1 MFYNIISILLYGGN
15 MSSNISKQKRE
26 RMMQFLSK
34 LKEEHKNDDSMLIAL
49 GEIEAE
55 LNAKKYGLVWEEH
68 EEAVDV
74 MMKDNIPVFTECANK
89 EIHASDSD
97 NYNFL
102 LEGDNLHSLHLL
114 EKTHKGKIDVIYID
128 PPYNTGSN
136 DFIYD
141 DNMIDNS
148 DGFRHS
154 KWLSFMSERL
164 SIARNLLSNEG
175 LILISINEIELYAL
189 KLLCDSIF
197 GEINFLANFIW
208 QSTPG
213 SNTGLDIKTVTEYV
227 ICYAKN
233 KTYCTTGANII
244 ECDEGKYNLQDE
256 FVERRGKYTLN
267 KLDRRMT
274 GQHYSDAL
282 NYQITMPDGTK
293 LFPGNNIEKQSYWNW
308 RWSQS
313 KVQWGID
320 NGFIV
325 FKQIKGN
332 WAVYFK
338 QYFKVNNKDEL
349 IQRAQPYQNLIKE
362 LDGINSARGTQEVMG
377 IFNSKKFDYPKPINL
392 LKYLLNVHANKNSKI
407 LDFFAG
413 SGTTAQAVLELNKED
428 GGNRK
433 FILCTNNENGIC
445 ENITYQRI
453 KTVIT
458 GKREDGSDYSDGIPA
473 NLKYYRTDFVS
484 KNEENLS
491 DALLE
496 HVAEMIQLEHG
507 IKLDGKRYITV
518 MNDDEADRLA
528 EHWSEYPDVKALYV
542 SKNVLFTTEQNTL
555 FKDVDIHIIPDY
567 YFNFELREVGETW

>member
-1 MFYNIISILLYGGN
+1 MKKSKAKYTDLKKKSEKGSDEYNYALRRENRIKSLEKELNKRVKDYELNNYTLPFSKFRSLTTSLKFYEILYGIELIIHISADEDTLNDIYNNVYNIKSIGR
-15 MSSNISKQKRE
+15 SE
-26 RMMQFLSK
+26 
-34 LKEEHKNDDSMLIAL
+34 
-49 GEIEAE
+49 
-55 LNAKKYGLVWEEH
+55 
-68 EEAVDV
+68 
-74 MMKDNIPVFTECANK
+74 
-89 EIHASDSD
+89 
-97 NYNFL
+97 
-102 LEGDNLHSLHLL
+102 
-114 EKTHKGKIDVIYID
+114 
-128 PPYNTGSN
+128 
-136 DFIYD
+136 DFV
-141 DNMIDNS
+141 N
-148 DGFRHS
+148 
-154 KWLSFMSERL
+154 
-164 SIARNLLSNEG
+164 
-175 LILISINEIELYAL
+175 
-189 KLLCDSIF
+189 
-197 GEINFLANFIW
+197 
-208 QSTPG
+208 
-213 SNTGLDIKTVTEYV
+213 VTD
-227 ICYAKN
+227 A
-233 KTYCTTGANII
+233 
-244 ECDEGKYNLQDE
+244 E
-256 FVERRGKYTLN
+256 FVELYDELPERQVKSEYSAYLNLDAIRNRIIRTRLNDCYSVLGTKYTLN

-484 KNEENLS
+484 KNEEYLS
-491 DALLE
+491 YTLLE

-542 SKNVLFTTEQNTL
+542 SKNVLFTTEQNAL
-555 FKDVDIHIIPDY
+555 FKDADIHIIPDY